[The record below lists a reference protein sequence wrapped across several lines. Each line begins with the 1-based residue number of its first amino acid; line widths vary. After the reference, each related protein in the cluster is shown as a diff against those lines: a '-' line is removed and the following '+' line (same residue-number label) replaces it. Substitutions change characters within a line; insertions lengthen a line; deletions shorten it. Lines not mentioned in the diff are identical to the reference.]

1 MDFLIANANG
11 EEKGFIRHS
20 GVDINVGTE
29 NTFEIK
35 IQNKYFDKSKHWYE
49 CQFFAP
55 NTEYGG
61 IIRGVNPVTE
71 DGIIKVTGPT
81 WRGILDQQPIYEEAN
96 DYLYLNGEA
105 NIIIGDRLKALGVN
119 DLFVVSSADSGIEFT
134 NYKVP
139 LQTMFLS
146 GFVDALAEQ
155 NARLNIKYI
164 QGAANDKG
172 YVLLEAKPIV
182 DYSDTIEISEDG
194 NVKLNI
200 LDYRGGVNH
209 LICLG
214 KGELTERVRVDLF
227 AWPDGSVRKTQY
239 YSGIYRHAQ
248 YYENNTTETEEELE
262 AEGREKFAD
271 LKNYKQLKISVSGLD
286 LELGD
291 IVGGRERITD
301 ITMKSPVVRKILT
314 VSGKG
319 RETMQY
325 KLKGDESA

>member
-1 MDFLIANANG
+1 MDFTIATSNG

-20 GVDINVGTE
+20 GVDINIGSE

-35 IQNKYFDKSKHWYE
+35 IQNKYFDKEKYWFES
-49 CQFFAP
+49 QFFCP
-55 NTEYGG
+55 GTEYGG

-71 DGIIKVTGPT
+71 DGIIKLKGPT
-81 WRGILDQQPIYEEAN
+81 WRGILNQQPIYEEEN
-96 DYLYLNGEA
+96 TYLYLNGEA
-105 NIIIGDRLKALGVN
+105 NAVLRGLIAKLGL
-119 DLFVVSSADSGIEFT
+119 DSIFCVSASNSDIQIS

-139 LQTMFLS
+139 LQSMLLDGFL
-146 GFVDALAEQ
+146 GALEELD
-155 NARLNIKYI
+155 ARLDIKYI
-164 QGAANDKG
+164 IGEANERG
-172 YVLLEAKPIV
+172 YVLLNVTRVV
-182 DYSDTIEISEDG
+182 DHSDTIEISEDG

-214 KGELTERVRVDLF
+214 KGELAERDRVDLY
-227 AWPDGSVRKTQY
+227 AHQDGSVKKTQY
-239 YSGIYRHAQ
+239 YTGIYRNAM
-248 YYENNTTETEEELE
+248 YYENTNAEDITELE
-262 AEGREKFAD
+262 AEGRKKFEE
-271 LKNYKQLKISVSGLD
+271 LKNYKQLKIAVSNLD

-319 RETMQY
+319 RERIQY
-325 KLKGDESA
+325 KLKGDE